1 MNLPNKLTFSRLVLT
16 PIGFFVF
23 YFSTFKTI
31 YGEPVFNTTIRVV
44 LSVLFFLLLL
54 YMEISDLIDGK
65 IARKNGL
72 VTDLGKVFDPFS
84 DMFMHMSVFF
94 AFVLSSFM
102 PFWAFLICL
111 YRELIMLFMRNL
123 LSSKSV
129 AFPANI
135 FGKAKTMFF
144 AITTFII
151 TIYNIFSTW
160 AQTRI
165 RAVDII
171 VYILCVLCAVMS
183 LLSLVIYLINIKK
196 SHILDDITR

>member
-72 VTDLGKVFDPFS
+72 VTDLGKIFDPFS

-94 AFVLSSFM
+94 CICSFFLHAVL
-102 PFWAFLICL
+102 
-111 YRELIMLFMRNL
+111 
-123 LSSKSV
+123 
-129 AFPANI
+129 
-135 FGKAKTMFF
+135 GFF
-144 AITTFII
+144 
-151 TIYNIFSTW
+151 
-160 AQTRI
+160 
-165 RAVDII
+165 D
-171 VYILCVLCAVMS
+171 
-183 LLSLVIYLINIKK
+183 LSLQGADNAVYEKPALFKK
-196 SHILDDITR
+196 CCVSCEYIR

>member
-1 MNLPNKLTFSRLVLT
+1 
-16 PIGFFVF
+16 
-23 YFSTFKTI
+23 
-31 YGEPVFNTTIRVV
+31 
-44 LSVLFFLLLL
+44 
-54 YMEISDLIDGK
+54 
-65 IARKNGL
+65 
-72 VTDLGKVFDPFS
+72 
-84 DMFMHMSVFF
+84 
-94 AFVLSSFM
+94 
-102 PFWAFLICL
+102 
-111 YRELIMLFMRNL
+111 MLFMRNL

-135 FGKAKTMFF
+135 FGKSKTMFF

-183 LLSLVIYLINIKK
+183 LLSLVIYLINIRK

>member
-1 MNLPNKLTFSRLVLT
+1 
-16 PIGFFVF
+16 
-23 YFSTFKTI
+23 
-31 YGEPVFNTTIRVV
+31 
-44 LSVLFFLLLL
+44 
-54 YMEISDLIDGK
+54 
-65 IARKNGL
+65 
-72 VTDLGKVFDPFS
+72 
-84 DMFMHMSVFF
+84 
-94 AFVLSSFM
+94 
-102 PFWAFLICL
+102 
-111 YRELIMLFMRNL
+111 MLFMRNL

-160 AQTRI
+160 AEKRI
-165 RAVDII
+165 REVDII

>member
-31 YGEPVFNTTIRVV
+31 YGEPVFNTTIRIV

-102 PFWAFLICL
+102 PFWAFFICL

-144 AITTFII
+144 AICM
-151 TIYNIFSTW
+151 FS
-160 AQTRI
+160 
-165 RAVDII
+165 
-171 VYILCVLCAVMS
+171 VYVV
-183 LLSLVIYLINIKK
+183 
-196 SHILDDITR
+196 